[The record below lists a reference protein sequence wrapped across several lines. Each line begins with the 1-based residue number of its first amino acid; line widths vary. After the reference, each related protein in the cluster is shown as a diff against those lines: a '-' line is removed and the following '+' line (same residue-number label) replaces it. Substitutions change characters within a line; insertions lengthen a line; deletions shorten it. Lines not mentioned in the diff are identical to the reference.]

1 MKRNKALGAL
11 LMAALAGSL
20 LTGCSS
26 DTATTTTSPSTA
38 VTDHPFSATAA
49 GEATDTTDTNK
60 LCPSAAAFT
69 VITATGQTA
78 DGEKITITTQHCRVP
93 EAGKATNGSGTI
105 TMANGDQ
112 ILVTYES
119 DWVFDSATSK
129 VNGTGPFKV
138 VGGTG
143 EFENATGTLAH
154 TCVTSISDAQPW
166 PVEFTF
172 DGTLTY

>member
-1 MKRNKALGAL
+1 
-11 LMAALAGSL
+11 MAALAGSL
-20 LTGCSS
+20 LMGCASDSS
-26 DTATTTTSPSTA
+26 TTATSTSA
-38 VTDHPFSATAA
+38 VVTDHPFSATAA

-60 LCPSAAAFT
+60 ICPAYGTLS
-69 VITATGQTA
+69 VITLTGQTP
-78 DGEKITITTQHCRVP
+78 DGGTMTMTTQHCRMSG
-93 EAGKATNGSGTI
+93 GKAINGSGTI

-112 ILVTYES
+112 ILVTYET
-119 DWVFDSATSK
+119 DWVLDSANPDK

-154 TCVTSISDAQPW
+154 TCVTSIGHAQPW
-166 PVEFTF
+166 PVEFTI